1 MDKPK
6 FCVNESVMWKGT
18 TRSAEATVTEI
29 TADGYMIYEW
39 DRKIVHPATEESLTK
54 ID

>member
-6 FCVNESVMWKGT
+6 FCVNESVIWKGAA
-18 TRSAEATVTEI
+18 RSAEATVVEI
-29 TADGYMIYEW
+29 TADGYIIYEW
-39 DRKIVHPATEESLTK
+39 DRKIIHPATEESLSR

>member
-1 MDKPK
+1 MNKPK
-6 FCVNESVMWKGT
+6 FCVNESVMWKGK